1 MIRILTQPRDSRR
14 HRAASASAAH
24 PFLSRAGYVA
34 ASELLASMLHSL
46 SATDSLQGEAQR
58 GTLRISAF
66 RAVAGLDR
74 GKGGGG
80 GVGGG
85 RWEYSARRA
94 TFFFDFLSAAV
105 QPLATCR
112 ALLSGSEAMLT
123 LPVGV
128 EKGRR
133 SVADVVRAAG
143 VPPSF
148 ERQLLAALKD
158 DEEVIEQ
165 NGEEVGR
172 HVSVDALLRRALS
185 MYEQQRKASRLNL
198 AHVFDE
204 AAPLGSVSSYP
215 EWERLLQKALDPAA
229 RDALSDEESREV
241 FGAAQQASLAL
252 NPPDQIGKVSKAAF
266 VHVAAEAG
274 LTARGGGADL
284 TSRSMRRAA

>member
-1 MIRILTQPRDSRR
+1 
-14 HRAASASAAH
+14 
-24 PFLSRAGYVA
+24 
-34 ASELLASMLHSL
+34 MLHSL

-80 GVGGG
+80 GGGGGG

-172 HVSVDALLRRALS
+172 HVSVDALLRRALW

>member
-14 HRAASASAAH
+14 RRRASSASAH

-80 GVGGG
+80 GGGG

-185 MYEQQRKASRLNL
+185 MYEEQRKASRLNL

-229 RDALSDEESREV
+229 RDALSDEESREL

>member
-58 GTLRISAF
+58 GALRISAF

-74 GKGGGG
+74 GMGGGG
-80 GVGGG
+80 GGGG

-172 HVSVDALLRRALS
+172 HVSVDALLRRALL

-215 EWERLLQKALDPAA
+215 EWERLLQKALEPAA

>member
-1 MIRILTQPRDSRR
+1 
-14 HRAASASAAH
+14 
-24 PFLSRAGYVA
+24 
-34 ASELLASMLHSL
+34 MLHSL

-58 GTLRISAF
+58 GALRISAF

-74 GKGGGG
+74 GKGGG
-80 GVGGG
+80 GGG

-215 EWERLLQKALDPAA
+215 EWERLLQKALEPAA
-229 RDALSDEESREV
+229 RDALSDEESREL